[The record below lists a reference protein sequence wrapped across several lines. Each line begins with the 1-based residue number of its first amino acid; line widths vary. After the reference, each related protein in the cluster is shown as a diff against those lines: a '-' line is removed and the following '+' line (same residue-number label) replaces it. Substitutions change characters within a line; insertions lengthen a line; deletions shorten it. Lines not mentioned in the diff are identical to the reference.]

1 MGGLGD
7 GVDSQMSFTQAPDGG
22 SRSGSPQKLRVELID
37 SRPKKPS
44 GPELIRDNVKEL
56 YEVIAYMDYSF
67 ERAFT
72 IQEKEFMLA
81 YKHHAK
87 EIQDEINAYKPKSSS
102 AQEQAAKKEEKILM
116 F

>member
-1 MGGLGD
+1 MFIEGTRANSREENQMEAVVDLGGD
-7 GVDSQMSFTQAPDGG
+7 GVDSQLSITNAPEGLDGA
-22 SRSGSPQKLRVELID
+22 SNRSTNKKLHVEMMD

-44 GPELIRDNVKEL
+44 GPELIRENVKEL

-81 YKHHAK
+81 YKVTTT
-87 EIQDEINAYKPKSSS
+87 I
-102 AQEQAAKKEEKILM
+102 

>member
-1 MGGLGD
+1 MDDDAMGE
-7 GVDSQMSFTQAPDGG
+7 DSQISFMQAPDGG
-22 SRSGSPQKLRVELID
+22 SRSGSPQKQLHVEIVD
-37 SRPKKPS
+37 NRPKKPS
-44 GPELIRDNVKEL
+44 GPELIRENVKEL

-87 EIQDEINAYKPKSSS
+87 EI
-102 AQEQAAKKEEKILM
+102 
-116 F
+116 